1 MRLRQALSLLGR
13 QSVLGSRSSIWSTV
27 CVQGALVRRVNA
39 ARFNTVSERPE
50 RPRSSQPKTCPSCG
64 APFTLE
70 LENQGDAGS
79 LPERLGVFLEGTD
92 EKIAAAV
99 AQKRQ
104 KVVRKTNHKYND
116 IVSTLS
122 TEDQKL
128 LGLNVEGV
136 LKHTSA
142 DRQASQRNIEDIS
155 GFEKQMIRTGGG
167 ILDPPK
173 GVDHRGVEY
182 DEDRDTS
189 DLICQRCHSLYHHNK
204 PSLLPAFARKRVF
217 EMLPADEEVNIVH
230 VIDAYDLPMSVLPLQ
245 RLLDMYKRTAKRIIY
260 VVTRV
265 DLLVNKEGLISQRLR
280 PYFLDMLHQIMQL
293 HRFSLTNA
301 PKLSDNPEVSLWN
314 MGLGIDEPNTVVA
327 QSLVEETSRLLGQ
340 SMEPKDRIPRADLH
354 LVSSRVGWSIRN
366 LFENLPEES
375 YFVGYSN
382 VGKSRLV
389 QALLDLDG
397 QIIHDSRPSNFRH
410 LKASQ
415 TSAPGASYL
424 PGMTRSIMS
433 YDVRAFGALKKIH
446 DLPGIEDCNGN
457 MWSIVKPEAIK
468 PLVKGRFYEP
478 KKREFMVVQR
488 GQCLN
493 VAGLILI
500 EAPEIQIIAWTSIGQ
515 PGLVNMYVNRDL
527 ERSMEVLKSTDP
539 SVKLSVKP
547 DVKHEYELAGEF
559 RIDGLGADIVVR
571 GLGFV
576 ELRVSG
582 RIPEGGALVRVHSP
596 KGVNVT
602 ARRPIYEAIKDKKNF
617 RRAETPR
624 YISRKKPRIRSD

>member
-1 MRLRQALSLLGR
+1 MRLRQALSLLAR
-13 QSVLGSRSSIWSTV
+13 QLVLGSRSSIWSTV
-27 CVQGALVRRVNA
+27 CVQDVLVRRVSV
-39 ARFNTVSERPE
+39 ARFNTVSELPE

-64 APFTLE
+64 AAFTLD

-92 EKIAAAV
+92 EQIAAAV
-99 AQKRQ
+99 AKQRQ
-104 KVVRKTNHKYND
+104 KVVKKTNHKFND
-116 IVSTLS
+116 FVSILS
-122 TEDQKL
+122 PEDQKL
-128 LGLNVEGV
+128 LGLHVEGV
-136 LKHTSA
+136 PKRTSA
-142 DRQASQRNIEDIS
+142 DRQAPQRKIEDIS
-155 GFEKQMIRTGGG
+155 ALEKQMIRSSAG
-167 ILDPPK
+167 ILDPK
-173 GVDHRGVEY
+173 GVEHRGIEY

-204 PSLLPAFARKRVF
+204 PLLLPSFARKRVF

-265 DLLVNKEGLISQRLR
+265 DLLVNKEGLVSQRLR
-280 PYFLDMLHQIMQL
+280 PYFLDMLHHILQL
-293 HRFSLTNA
+293 HRFSLTSA
-301 PKLSDNPEVSLWN
+301 PKLSDNLEASLWN
-314 MGLGIDEPNTVVA
+314 MGLGIDEGNTVAA
-327 QSLVEETSRLLGQ
+327 QSLVEEMTRLLGQ
-340 SMEPKDRIPRADLH
+340 SMEPKGRIPRADLH

-397 QIIHDSRPSNFRH
+397 QIVHNSGPSNFRH
-410 LKASQ
+410 LKASK

-457 MWSIVKPEAIK
+457 LWSIVKPEAIK

-478 KKREFMVVQR
+478 KKREYMVVQQ

-539 SVKLSVKP
+539 SLKLSVKP

-571 GLGFV
+571 GLGFI

-617 RRAETPR
+617 RPAETPR
-624 YISRKKPRIRSD
+624 DISRKKPRIRDD